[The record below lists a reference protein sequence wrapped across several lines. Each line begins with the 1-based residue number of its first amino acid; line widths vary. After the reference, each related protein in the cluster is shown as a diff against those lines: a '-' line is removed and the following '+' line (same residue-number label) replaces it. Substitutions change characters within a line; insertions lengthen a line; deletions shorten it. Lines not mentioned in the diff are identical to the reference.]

1 MIYGITLILLS
12 ILAVPSLI
20 LSKRPDAQEVLN
32 KIAPYQGWIGLV
44 FCFWGVWGIISSIL
58 TIGWLSWPGMG
69 LKILWITLLAGNLV
83 EAILG
88 FILGYGTIAKFVLS
102 KNETA
107 KQKGEQLLAKLA
119 PIQGKLGVFGIIVG
133 IWMIIAH
140 FMFYSLLTM

>member
-20 LSKRPDAQEVLN
+20 LSKRPDAKEVLA

-44 FCFWGVWGIISSIL
+44 FCFWGIWGIISCVL
-58 TIGWLSWPGMG
+58 NMGWLSFPGMG
-69 LKILWITLLAGNLV
+69 IKIWWITWLAASAV

-88 FILGYGTIAKFVLS
+88 FILGYGTIASLVFS
-102 KNETA
+102 KNEAA

-133 IWMIIAH
+133 VWVIVANI
-140 FMFYSLLTM
+140 MFYSL